1 MNLLLVC
8 FRSEMREVVFF
19 WGGKMRKILKLSK
32 KGIDEFSIIV
42 YNSIRCFGKH
52 TASKT
57 YWAIAKW

>member
-8 FRSEMREVVFF
+8 FRGEMRELFF
-19 WGGKMRKILKLSK
+19 LERKDGKILKLSK

>member
-1 MNLLLVC
+1 
-8 FRSEMREVVFF
+8 MREAVFS
-19 WGGKMRKILKLSK
+19 WGGKIRKILKLSK

>member
-1 MNLLLVC
+1 
-8 FRSEMREVVFF
+8 MREFF
-19 WGGKMRKILKLSK
+19 FLERKDGKILKLSK

>member
-8 FRSEMREVVFF
+8 FRGEMREFF
-19 WGGKMRKILKLSK
+19 FLGRKDGKILKLSK